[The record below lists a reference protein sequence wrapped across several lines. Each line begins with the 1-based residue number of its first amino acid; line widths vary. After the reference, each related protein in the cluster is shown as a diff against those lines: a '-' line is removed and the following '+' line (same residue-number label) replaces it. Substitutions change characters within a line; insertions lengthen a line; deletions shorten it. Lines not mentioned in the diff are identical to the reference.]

1 MKRIL
6 PALLLAAALALG
18 ACARP
23 GDPPVTDPRDP
34 WEATN
39 RQIFDFNIAL
49 DDAAIR
55 PAAEAYRDTLPM
67 GMRTAIR
74 NFLSNLNEP
83 VVFAN
88 NILQFRFLDAG
99 HTLMRFYINTVG
111 GGLGFFDIATPNGLT
126 RRTGDFGQ
134 TLHAWGVPDGPFLML
149 PIMGPTVVRD
159 AIGDG
164 IDAAANPIGLLTGSV
179 FTTATAHIIGLSRG
193 ALSGID
199 LRAENIDT
207 VDALRAESLDFYAR
221 LRSVSRQHRNA
232 ELGRSGGPDTGT
244 GEAETIVPLD
254 DPGAGAANGAPT
266 PMTGTP
272 APAPAE
278 LPGINVT
285 APPAGLP
292 AAGGPDPSWARNMPP
307 GARY

>member
-1 MKRIL
+1 MG
-6 PALLLAAALALG
+6 LALG
-18 ACARP
+18 ACASSDGRP
-23 GDPPVTDPRDP
+23 ATDPRDP

-39 RQIFDFNIAL
+39 RQIFDFNLRL

-55 PAAEAYRDTLPM
+55 PAAVAYRDGVPD

-88 NILQFRFLDAG
+88 NILQLRLLDAG

-111 GGLGFFDIATPNGLT
+111 GGLGFFDIATPNGLV

-134 TLHAWGVPDGPFLML
+134 TLHSWGVPDGPFLML

-164 IDAAANPIGLLTGSV
+164 IDAAANPIGLLTGSI
-179 FTTATAHIIGLSRG
+179 FSSATAHIIGVGRG

-207 VDALRAESLDFYAR
+207 LDALRADSLDFYAR
-221 LRSVSRQHRNA
+221 LRSITRQRRDA
-232 ELGRSGGPDTGT
+232 ELGRSGS
-244 GEAETIVPLD
+244 ETDAIVPLD
-254 DPGAGAANGAPT
+254 DPGDEAGGRAAT
-266 PMTGTP
+266 PAAMPGTP
-272 APAPAE
+272 AAAPAE
-278 LPGINVT
+278 LPGIHIT
-285 APPAGLP
+285 PPPGE
-292 AAGGPDPSWARNMPP
+292 PDPAWARNMPP
-307 GARY
+307 GARF

>member
-1 MKRIL
+1 VKRNL
-6 PALLLAAALALG
+6 SALLLAVALALG

-23 GDPPVTDPRDP
+23 GGLPATDPRDP

-39 RQIFDFNIAL
+39 RQIFDFNLRL
-49 DDAAIR
+49 DEAAIR
-55 PAAEAYRDTLPM
+55 PVAQAYRDTLPD

-134 TLHAWGVPDGPFLML
+134 TLYSWGVPDGPFLML
-149 PIMGPTVVRD
+149 PLMGPTVVRD

-164 IDAAANPIGLLTGSV
+164 VDTISNPIGLLTGSI
-179 FTTATAHIIGLSRG
+179 FSTATAHIIGVSRG
-193 ALSGID
+193 LLSGID
-199 LRAENIDT
+199 LRAENIET
-207 VDALRAESLDFYAR
+207 LDALRADSLDFYAR
-221 LRSVSRQHRNA
+221 LRSVTRQRRDA
-232 ELGRSGGPDTGT
+232 ELGRSGAT

-254 DPGAGAANGAPT
+254 DPGVGPANGAAPPT
-266 PMTGTP
+266 AMPGTP
-272 APAPAE
+272 AATPTE
-278 LPGINVT
+278 LPGIHVT
-285 APPAGLP
+285 APPAAPGWMPDVP
-292 AAGGPDPSWARNMPP
+292 AGV
-307 GARY
+307 RY

>member
-1 MKRIL
+1 MG
-6 PALLLAAALALG
+6 LALS
-18 ACARP
+18 ACAGP
-23 GDPPVTDPRDP
+23 TATDPRDP

-39 RQIFDFNIAL
+39 REIFDFNLRL

-55 PAAEAYRDTLPM
+55 PVASAYHDGVPD

-88 NILQFRFLDAG
+88 NVLQLRLLDAG

-126 RRTGDFGQ
+126 RRSGDFGQ
-134 TLHAWGVPDGPFLML
+134 TLYSWGVPDGPFLML
-149 PIMGPTVVRD
+149 PIMGPTVIRD

-164 IDAAANPIGLLTGSV
+164 IDAAANPIGLLTGSI
-179 FTTATAHIIGLSRG
+179 FASAPAHIIGASRG

-207 VDALRAESLDFYAR
+207 LDALRADSLDFYAR
-221 LRSVSRQHRNA
+221 LRSVTRQRRDA
-232 ELGRSGGPDTGT
+232 ELGRVDTPEG
-244 GEAETIVPLD
+244 ATIVPLD
-254 DPGAGAANGAPT
+254 DPGAEPPSGAAMP
-266 PMTGTP
+266 GT
-272 APAPAE
+272 AAAVPAE
-278 LPGINVT
+278 LPGIHVT
-285 APPAGLP
+285 APPTARRGR
-292 AAGGPDPSWARNMPP
+292 ARERTPDPAWARNMPP
-307 GARY
+307 GARF

>member
-1 MKRIL
+1 MKRTL

-23 GDPPVTDPRDP
+23 GDAPATDPRDP

-39 RQIFDFNIAL
+39 RQIFDFNIRL

-55 PAAEAYRDTLPM
+55 PAAQAYRDSLPD

-126 RRTGDFGQ
+126 RRSGDFGQ
-134 TLHAWGVPDGPFLML
+134 TLYAWGIPDGPFLML
-149 PIMGPTVVRD
+149 PVMGPTVIRD

-164 IDAAANPIGLLTGSV
+164 IDAAANPIGLLTGSI
-179 FTTATAHIIGLSRG
+179 FSTATAHIIGVGRG

-199 LRAENIDT
+199 LRAENIET
-207 VDALRAESLDFYAR
+207 LDALRADSLDFYAR
-221 LRSVSRQHRNA
+221 LRSVSRQRRDS
-232 ELGRSGGPDTGT
+232 ELGRSGGAS
-244 GEAETIVPLD
+244 EAETIVPLD
-254 DPGAGAANGAPT
+254 DPGAGSNGAAMPT
-266 PMTGTP
+266 AMPGTP
-272 APAPAE
+272 AAAPAE

-285 APPAGLP
+285 APPVPPP
-292 AAGGPDPSWARNMPP
+292 APGWMPDVPP
-307 GARY
+307 GVRY

>member
-1 MKRIL
+1 MKRTR
-6 PALLLAAALALG
+6 PAPLLASVLALALALG
-18 ACARP
+18 ACA
-23 GDPPVTDPRDP
+23 GPPATDPRDP

-39 RQIFDFNIAL
+39 REIFDFNLRL

-55 PAAEAYRDTLPM
+55 PVAVAYRDGIPE

-83 VVFAN
+83 VVLAN
-88 NILQFRFLDAG
+88 NILQLRLLDAG

-111 GGLGFFDIATPNGLT
+111 GGLGFFDIATPNGLV

-164 IDAAANPIGLLTGSV
+164 IDAAANPIGLLTGSI
-179 FTTATAHIIGLSRG
+179 FSSATAHIIGVGRG

-207 VDALRAESLDFYAR
+207 LDALRADSLDFYAR
-221 LRSVSRQHRNA
+221 LRSITRQRRDA
-232 ELGRSGGPDTGT
+232 ELGRSGSESSGG
-244 GEAETIVPLD
+244 ETIVPLD
-254 DPGAGAANGAPT
+254 DPGEEGGGRAAAPAEM
-266 PMTGTP
+266 PGTP
-272 APAPAE
+272 AVAPAE
-278 LPGINVT
+278 LPGIHIT
-285 APPAGLP
+285 APPHGALDP
-292 AAGGPDPSWARNMPP
+292 AWARNMPP